1 MSGHHRS
8 IGQSRH
14 MSDIYTINREY
25 SIVRTSS
32 VARAPGHGTVRT
44 CDVIIVRADR
54 FAALMRSRSLNFCF
68 IHFSKCLLLLSLLL
82 ALKSIKKNVFM
93 LVIIYKY
100 EEKYDLYY
108 TKINRQ
114 KCKQQQNPF
123 LFSKIFFK
131 RWLEVLV
138 IKLNIPL
145 LTSEY
150 TWRSLP

>member
-1 MSGHHRS
+1 
-8 IGQSRH
+8 
-14 MSDIYTINREY
+14 MSDIYTINVEY
-25 SIVRTSS
+25 LIVQTSS
-32 VARAPGHGTVRT
+32 IARAPGHGTVRT

-54 FAALMRSRSLNFCF
+54 FAALTRSRSLNFCF

-82 ALKSIKKNVFM
+82 ALKSIKNVFM

-123 LFSKIFFK
+123 LFSKIFLK
-131 RWLEVLV
+131 RWLKVS
-138 IKLNIPL
+138 IKYSTIDI
-145 LTSEY
+145 
-150 TWRSLP
+150 